1 MTIVEP
7 KTSVLITGW
16 ESITMAEAESFPF
29 MGVSGILELILALIG
44 LWMVLSGFGVE
55 QAII

>member
-7 KTSVLITGW
+7 NTMGETG
-16 ESITMAEAESFPF
+16 FLPF

-55 QAII
+55 QAVI